1 MIDTTIFI
9 LTVVFLV
16 GIILV
21 LWYRV
26 NKMTKIWE
34 RDWNSFMKR
43 NYESNEVIDYM
54 AEIVEIQTE
63 FLIVLQKIYHP
74 EDLEDIDA
82 AMEEAREIYDR
93 FIELGLNMPA
103 ALVKHLPKTNELIS
117 TYTGNGKNQHLP

>member
-1 MIDTTIFI
+1 MIDTTAFV
-9 LTVVFLV
+9 LTVAFFVVITL
-16 GIILV
+16 G
-21 LWYRV
+21 LWYRG

-54 AEIVEIQTE
+54 AETVEIQTE
-63 FLIVLQKIYHP
+63 FLTVLQKIYHP

-82 AMEEAREIYDR
+82 AMEEAKEVYER
-93 FIELGLNMPA
+93 FIELGLNMPE